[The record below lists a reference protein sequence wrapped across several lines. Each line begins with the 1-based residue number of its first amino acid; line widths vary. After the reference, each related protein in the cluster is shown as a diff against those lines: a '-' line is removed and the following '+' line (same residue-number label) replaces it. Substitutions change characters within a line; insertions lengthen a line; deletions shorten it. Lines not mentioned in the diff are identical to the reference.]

1 MNETERKI
9 VRVLEYWNFMNKEP
23 RCRDIARKLYY
34 SDNNIKYHLNKLI
47 DKGVVIRKG
56 KRYTLAIEYPKD

>member
-1 MNETERKI
+1 
-9 VRVLEYWNFMNKEP
+9 MNKEP

-47 DKGVVIRKG
+47 DKGIVIRKG
-56 KRYTLAIEYPKD
+56 KRYTLSIEYPKD

>member
-9 VRVLEYWNFMNKEP
+9 VRILGFMNKEP

-34 SDNNIKYHLNKLI
+34 SDTNIKYHLNKLI
-47 DKGVVIRKG
+47 EKGIVTRKG
-56 KRYTLAIEYPKD
+56 KRYSLAIEYPKD